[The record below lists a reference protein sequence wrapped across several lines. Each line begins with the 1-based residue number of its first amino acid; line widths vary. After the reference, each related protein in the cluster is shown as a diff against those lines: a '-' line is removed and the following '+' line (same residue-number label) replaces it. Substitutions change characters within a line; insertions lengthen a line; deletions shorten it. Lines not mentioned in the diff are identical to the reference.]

1 MESRSDRLRNARRDA
16 GYASVRA
23 ACDAFGYH
31 YPTYAGHEN
40 GARDF
45 DFDTAERY
53 AKAYKVDVTWLMS
66 GKVPA
71 KDEKAEVIDI
81 WTRIPLRDRDTA
93 MRMLKSLSK
102 KDG

>member
-1 MESRSDRLRNARRDA
+1 MESRADRLRAARRDA
-16 GYASVRA
+16 GYKTVRA

-53 AKAYKVDVTWLMS
+53 AKAFGVDATWLMS
-66 GKVPA
+66 GKAPA
-71 KDEKAEVIDI
+71 SSEQAEIIDI
-81 WTRIPLRDRDTA
+81 WTRIPQRDREA
-93 MRMLKSLSK
+93 AIRMLKGLVK
-102 KDG
+102 K